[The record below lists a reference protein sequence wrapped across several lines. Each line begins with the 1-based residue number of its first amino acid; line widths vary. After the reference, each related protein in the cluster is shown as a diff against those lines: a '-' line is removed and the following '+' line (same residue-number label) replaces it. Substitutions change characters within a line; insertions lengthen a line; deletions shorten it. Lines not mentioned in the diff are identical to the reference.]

1 MKNLLGLVILGCILT
16 SSVALAEPSLIV
28 VFPKTNYQTSS
39 QKIFFLGTA
48 PPDGE
53 VLINSKPINRS
64 KAGHFSPSF
73 PLQLGENLFT
83 VRRQNQELKI
93 KVIRVNTS
101 PELPQGVAFAKDSLT
116 PAADIARLP
125 GELICFSAL
134 ANLPEGVAPPNANVS
149 VTLANQTITLLP
161 QPQQAQL
168 PSNLAALTGQNQP
181 YAQSSVG
188 NYKGCTT
195 VATAADLGKP
205 QFQLTLNGKTITQP
219 GTGKIQILSRAEL
232 PVSEV
237 TVESGVARTGPSTD
251 YSRLTPLPKG
261 TRATVTGK
269 EGEWLRLDYGA
280 WINSQETR
288 ILPGAIPPQTI
299 IRSVGYRQLPGATE
313 IFFPLQVPVPVSVQQ
328 SEKALALTLYNTTA
342 QTDIIRLDD
351 DPLISRLDWQQE
363 APEQVKYT
371 FNLKKAQ
378 QWGYKLRYDGTT
390 LVLALRHPPNIGN
403 TRRKPLANLKIVLD
417 PGHGGKESGA
427 SGPTGYLEKDVNL
440 VVSKLLRDDLVKRG
454 ATVVMTRE
462 DDKEVS
468 LAERQA
474 IISKEEPEIAISIHH
489 NSLPDDGDAEK
500 TKGFAAFWYQPQA
513 HSLAIFLQTY
523 VVKKLGKPSYGVFWD
538 NLALTRPAAAPSV
551 LLELGFMSNPDEFE
565 QVVNPKEQKKMADAI
580 AQGIT
585 EWFRSVR

>member
-16 SSVALAEPSLIV
+16 SSVTLAEPSLIV
-28 VFPKTNYQTSS
+28 VFPQTNYQTSA

-48 PPDGE
+48 PPDGQ
-53 VLINSKPINRS
+53 VLINSKPITRS

-93 KVIRVNTS
+93 KVIRLNAS

-116 PAADIARLP
+116 PAVDIARLP
-125 GELICFSAL
+125 GEVICFGAI
-134 ANLPEGVAPPNANVS
+134 APPNANVS
-149 VTLANQTITLLP
+149 VILANQTIALLP

-181 YAQSSVG
+181 HAQSSVG
-188 NYKGCTT
+188 NYQGCTT
-195 VATAADLGKP
+195 MATAADLGKP
-205 QFQLTLNGKTITQP
+205 QFQLTLDGKTITQP
-219 GTGKIQILSRAEL
+219 GSGKIEILSRAQL

-251 YSRLTPLPKG
+251 HSRLTPLTKG
-261 TRATVTGK
+261 TRATVTGR

-280 WINSQETR
+280 WINSKETR
-288 ILPGAIPPQTI
+288 ILPGAVPPQTI
-299 IRSVGYRQLPGATE
+299 IRSVGYRQLPSATE
-313 IFFPLQVPVPVSVQQ
+313 IVFPLQVPVPVSVQQ
-328 SEKALALTLYNTTA
+328 SEQTLALTLYNTTA

-351 DPLISRLDWQQE
+351 NPLINRLDWQQE
-363 APEQVKYT
+363 APGQVKYT

-390 LVLALRHPPNIGN
+390 LVLALRHPPKIGN
-403 TRRKPLANLKIVLD
+403 TRRKPLANFKIVLD
-417 PGHGGKESGA
+417 PGHGGKETGA

-440 VVSKLLRDDLVKRG
+440 VVSKLLRDELLKRG

-468 LAERQA
+468 LVERQA
-474 IISKEEPEIAISIHH
+474 IISQEEPAIAISIHH

-500 TKGFAAFWYQPQA
+500 IKGFGAFWYQPQA
-513 HSLAIFLQTY
+513 HNLAIFLHNY
-523 VVKKLGKPSYGVFWD
+523 VVKKLGKPSYGVYWD
-538 NLALTRPAAAPSV
+538 NLALTRPTAAPSV

-565 QVVNPKEQKKMADAI
+565 QVVNPKEQKKTANAI

-585 EWFRSVR
+585 EWFKSVR

>member
-1 MKNLLGLVILGCILT
+1 MKNLLGLVILGCCILT

-28 VFPKTNYQTSS
+28 VFPKTNHQTSA

-48 PPDGE
+48 PPNGQ
-53 VLINSKPINRS
+53 VWINSKPITRS

-83 VRRQNQELKI
+83 VRHNNQELQI
-93 KVIRVNTS
+93 KVTRLTTV
-101 PELPQGVAFAKDSLT
+101 PELPQGLAFAKDSLT
-116 PAADIARLP
+116 PAVDIARLP
-125 GELICFSAL
+125 GELICFSAI
-134 ANLPEGVAPPNANVS
+134 APPNASVS
-149 VTLANQTITLLP
+149 VKLANQTIALPP

-195 VATAADLGKP
+195 VATAADLGQP

-313 IFFPLQVPVPVSVQQ
+313 IVFPLQVPVPVSVQQ
-328 SEKALALTLYNTTA
+328 SEGAFALTLYNTTA

-363 APEQVKYT
+363 TPEQVKYT

-390 LVLALRHPPNIGN
+390 LVLALRHPPKIGN
-403 TRRKPLANLKIVLD
+403 TRRKLLANLKIVLD

-440 VVSKLLRDDLVKRG
+440 VISKLLRDELVKQG

-468 LAERQA
+468 LVERQA
-474 IISKEEPEIAISIHH
+474 IINQEEPAIALSIHY
-489 NSLPDDGDAEK
+489 NSLPDNGDAEK
-500 TKGFAAFWYQPQA
+500 TKGFGTFWYHPQA
-513 HSLAIFLQTY
+513 HSLAIFLQNY
-523 VVKKLGKPSYGVFWD
+523 VVKKLGKPYYGVFWN

-565 QVVNPKEQKKMADAI
+565 QIVNPEEQKKMAYAI

-585 EWFRSVR
+585 EWFRNVR

>member
-1 MKNLLGLVILGCILT
+1 MKNLLGLVILGCIVT
-16 SSVALAEPSLIV
+16 SSVALAKPSLIV
-28 VFPKTNYQTSS
+28 VFPQTNYQTSA

-53 VLINSKPINRS
+53 VLFNGKPIIRS

-73 PLQLGENLFT
+73 PLQLGENIFT
-83 VRRQNQELKI
+83 VRHSNQELQI
-93 KVIRVNTS
+93 KVTRLTTS
-101 PELPQGVAFAKDSLT
+101 PELPQGLAFAKDSLT
-116 PAADIARLP
+116 PAVDIARLP
-125 GELICFSAL
+125 GELICFSAI
-134 ANLPEGVAPPNANVS
+134 APPNASVS
-149 VTLANQTITLLP
+149 VNLANQTVTLSP

-168 PSNLAALTGQNQP
+168 PSNLAALTGQNQ
-181 YAQSSVG
+181 AHTQSSGG

-195 VATAADLGKP
+195 VATAADLGQP

-219 GTGKIQILSRAEL
+219 GSGKIQILSPAQL

-237 TVESGVARTGPSTD
+237 TVDSGVARTGASTD

-280 WINSQETR
+280 WINSKETR
-288 ILPGAIPPQTI
+288 ILPGAVPPQTI
-299 IRSVGYRQLPGATE
+299 IRSLGYRQLPTATE
-313 IFFPLQVPVPVSVQQ
+313 IIFPLQVAVPVSLQQ
-328 SEKALALTLYNTTA
+328 TEQAIALTLYNTTA

-351 DPLISRLDWQQE
+351 DPLISRLDWQQV
-363 APEQVKYT
+363 APGQVKYT
-371 FNLKKAQ
+371 LNLKKAQ

-390 LVLALRHPPNIGN
+390 LVLALRHPPKIGN
-403 TRRKPLANLKIVLD
+403 TIRKPLANFKIVLD

-440 VVSKLLRDDLVKRG
+440 VISKLLRDELVKLG

-468 LAERQA
+468 LPERQA
-474 IISKEEPEIAISIHH
+474 IISQEEPAIALSIHH
-489 NSLPDDGDAEK
+489 NSLPDNGDAEK
-500 TKGFAAFWYQPQA
+500 TKGFGAFWYHPQA
-513 HSLAIFLQTY
+513 HNLAVFLQTY
-523 VVKKLGKPSYGVFWD
+523 VVKKLAKPSYGVFWN
-538 NLALTRPAAAPSV
+538 NLALTRPEAAPSV

-565 QVVNPKEQKKMADAI
+565 QVVNPEEQKKMANAI

-585 EWFRSVR
+585 EWFRSVK

>member
-16 SSVALAEPSLIV
+16 SSVTLAEPSLIV
-28 VFPKTNYQTSS
+28 VFPQTNYQTSA

-48 PPDGE
+48 PPDGQ
-53 VLINSKPINRS
+53 VLINSKPITRS

-93 KVIRVNTS
+93 KVIRLNAS

-116 PAADIARLP
+116 PAVDIARLP
-125 GELICFSAL
+125 GEVICFGAI
-134 ANLPEGVAPPNANVS
+134 APPNANVS
-149 VTLANQTITLLP
+149 VTLANQTIALLP

-181 YAQSSVG
+181 HAQSSVG
-188 NYKGCTT
+188 NYQGCTT
-195 VATAADLGKP
+195 MTTAADQGKP
-205 QFQLTLNGKTITQP
+205 QFQLILDGKTITQP
-219 GTGKIQILSRAEL
+219 GSGKIEILSRSQL

-251 YSRLTPLPKG
+251 HSRLTPLPKG
-261 TRATVTGK
+261 TRATVTGR

-280 WINSQETR
+280 WINSKETR
-288 ILPGAIPPQTI
+288 ILPGAVPPQTI
-299 IRSVGYRQLPGATE
+299 IRSVGYRQLPSATE
-313 IFFPLQVPVPVSVQQ
+313 IVFPLQVPVPVSVQQ
-328 SEKALALTLYNTTA
+328 SEQTLALTLYNTTA

-351 DPLISRLDWQQE
+351 NPLINRLDWQQE
-363 APEQVKYT
+363 APGQVKYT

-390 LVLALRHPPNIGN
+390 LVLALRHPPKIGN
-403 TRRKPLANLKIVLD
+403 TRRKPLANFKIVLD

-440 VVSKLLRDDLVKRG
+440 VVSKLLRDELVKRG

-468 LAERQA
+468 LVERQA
-474 IISKEEPEIAISIHH
+474 IISQEEPAIAISIHH

-500 TKGFAAFWYQPQA
+500 IKGFAAFWYQPQA
-513 HSLAIFLQTY
+513 HNLAIFLQNY
-523 VVKKLGKPSYGVFWD
+523 VVKKLGKPSYGVYWD
-538 NLALTRPAAAPSV
+538 NLALTRPTAAPSV

-565 QVVNPKEQKKMADAI
+565 QVVNPEEQKKMAKAI

-585 EWFRSVR
+585 EWFRSVQ